1 MYISIEQIFNLIQ
14 QGEEGNGV
22 NPFDTEAS
30 TAAIDMF
37 LDKLPARNG
46 DTTIDLMC
54 LIVDE
59 RKLAFE
65 IGFKAARSLL
75 LSE

>member
-14 QGEEGNGV
+14 QGKDGNGL

-37 LDKLPARNG
+37 LDKMPARNG
-46 DTTIDLMC
+46 DTTIDLMG

>member
-1 MYISIEQIFNLIQ
+1 MCISIEQIFNLIQ

-30 TAAIDMF
+30 TVAIDEF
-37 LDKLPARNG
+37 LDKLPMRNSN
-46 DTTIDLMC
+46 TTLDLMC

-59 RKLAFE
+59 RKTAFQ

-75 LSE
+75 LNE

>member
-1 MYISIEQIFNLIQ
+1 MCISIEQIFNLIQ

-30 TAAIDMF
+30 TVAIDEF
-37 LDKLPARNG
+37 LDKLPTRNSN
-46 DTTIDLMC
+46 TTLDLMC

-59 RKLAFE
+59 RKIAFQ

-75 LSE
+75 LNE